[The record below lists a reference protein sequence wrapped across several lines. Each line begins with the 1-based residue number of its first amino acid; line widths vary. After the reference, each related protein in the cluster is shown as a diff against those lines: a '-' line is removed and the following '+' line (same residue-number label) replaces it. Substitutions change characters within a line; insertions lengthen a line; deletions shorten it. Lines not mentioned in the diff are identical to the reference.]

1 MTLLVRAIV
10 RSADAER
17 HGGDLVA
24 VRDGDIVALASPTT
38 GVPAPD
44 EPSLRAHHAIASR
57 IHDSGPSLPSR
68 FGQVFADEHALAQV
82 IGSRRDELAAELET
96 VGDRVEMSIT
106 LSWRTPVAHADEPE
120 PTTGREFLESRAAR
134 ERERRDAKDAVDRLL
149 GGLRSEHQSA
159 RTQICP
165 RDGVAAIVAVLI
177 ERNAVR
183 DLREHVSAFA
193 RNDDRVSATVHGP
206 LPPYSFVS

>member
-1 MTLLVRAIV
+1 MRLLVRAIV

-17 HGGDLVA
+17 HGSELVA
-24 VRDGDIVALASPTT
+24 VRDGDIAALATPTAD
-38 GVPAPD
+38 VPSAD
-44 EPSLRAHHAIASR
+44 EPSLRAHHAIAAR

-68 FGQVFADEHALAQV
+68 FGQVFADESALAQV
-82 IGSRRDELAAELET
+82 IGSRRDELVAELDA

-106 LSWRTPVAHADEPE
+106 LAWRTSITRVDEPQ

-134 ERERRDAKDAVDRLL
+134 EHERRDAQHAVDRLL
-149 GGLRSEHQSA
+149 ADLASERLPN
-159 RTQICP
+159 RTHICP

-177 ERNAVR
+177 ERDAVR
-183 DLREHVSAFA
+183 GLREHVYAFA